1 MKDKLKQ
8 SFKSLKPYPVVLL
21 FFVFLFGF
29 MVLDMLWPKREKSEL
44 ENRPLQQVP
53 AFSWRALFNN
63 EWTADYGDYVKDQ
76 FAFRDAWIDLKARSE
91 YFLGKTENGDVI
103 FAPDEDGTMMFTKFY
118 SLGNNESS
126 YLANAQAVASFAQR
140 HEGKVTFLLAPSA
153 SVIYKDK
160 LPAGVPL
167 ADEESY
173 LDNIFEVTAPYARN
187 LDLRQLFREHADEY
201 IYYRTDHHW
210 TTQGAYLAYEEFCRQ
225 LGLTPFDTAAHTAV
239 EVEEFYGTSYSKS
252 RLWNAVP
259 DTLTYYPLDNAMTV
273 EVAGETK
280 GETEGMYNL
289 SALDTR
295 DKYSAF
301 LWGNNGYSVIEGDG
315 EGSVLVVKDSY
326 GNCFTPFLTANYAQI
341 GVVDLRYWPG
351 NIEQLAEEY
360 DQILILYNFQSFY
373 KDVGIRKLNINL
385 NQ

>member
-8 SFKSLKPYPVVLL
+8 SFKSLKSYPVVLL

-126 YLANAQAVASFAQR
+126 YLANAQAVVSFAQR

-153 SVIYKDK
+153 SVIYKEK

-187 LDLRQLFREHADEY
+187 LDLRQLFRDHADEY
-201 IYYRTDHHW
+201 IYYRTD
-210 TTQGAYLAYEEFCRQ
+210 
-225 LGLTPFDTAAHTAV
+225 LTGPPRVPIWPMRNSAASWA
-239 EVEEFYGTSYSKS
+239 
-252 RLWNAVP
+252 
-259 DTLTYYPLDNAMTV
+259 
-273 EVAGETK
+273 
-280 GETEGMYNL
+280 
-289 SALDTR
+289 
-295 DKYSAF
+295 
-301 LWGNNGYSVIEGDG
+301 
-315 EGSVLVVKDSY
+315 
-326 GNCFTPFLTANYAQI
+326 
-341 GVVDLRYWPG
+341 
-351 NIEQLAEEY
+351 
-360 DQILILYNFQSFY
+360 
-373 KDVGIRKLNINL
+373 
-385 NQ
+385 